1 MSERSGAQLVY
12 HPAMRR
18 PLIHCFIALILLLQ
32 GVGSA
37 WSASR
42 MAAGDVQMAAQVAD
56 LPPCHQAAAKAQM
69 GKGGMHCCGTSLCP
83 CIMACGA
90 VPALAFS
97 LVAALLPRQLE
108 TLGEPSP
115 LALQA
120 GHYGL
125 PLRPPAALQG

>member
-1 MSERSGAQLVY
+1 MNCGGIALVY
-12 HPAMRR
+12 ALAMRHS
-18 PLIHCFIALILLLQ
+18 LVHCAVALVLLMQ
-32 GVGSA
+32 GLGSA
-37 WSASR
+37 WAASR
-42 MAAGDVQMAAQVAD
+42 MAAAELQPAAHVAAM
-56 LPPCHQAAAKAQM
+56 PPCHSQTAAETQGKAV
-69 GKGGMHCCGTSLCP
+69 MHCCGTSLCP
-83 CIMACGA
+83 CLMACGA

-125 PLRPPAALQG
+125 PLRPPVALQG